1 MKMMQMIT
9 EVVFGS
15 AMKKTFIIA
24 SMIIMAAVAA
34 GCSQEK
40 LEPENSAEK
49 DNGNEKITLTVSAV
63 TKSSEVN
70 TDDPKTKVAFGS
82 TDATW
87 ETGDKIYLIKSD
99 GTTITLTISGGIGT
113 SSGTF
118 VSSDPVTAGTYIPY
132 AVSASSLTEGFVSV
146 SAGVISL
153 NLTNP
158 GGSTLA
164 DVLKHDILKGDA
176 VVLTNDQT
184 SATITGLTT
193 HILSFIRIT
202 FNSAAKGIESIG
214 LDSSGG
220 LYQTVTIAAN
230 GSVTGSNTT
239 TGAVYTVASDAGSN
253 NYAGYFAVYQQTTT
267 SLMAHAF
274 DIDNKSY
281 TRLVSTK
288 TANYTAGTVYGKS
301 FTLSDAM
308 VNSGYTGTLTGQN
321 WKDLGLSVRW
331 AEFNVGSSSEY
342 SYDRNVDNRV
352 SGAGGRDTYGVP
364 AYSCAAIPAEW
375 EGWRLPSYAEVE
387 ELFYASNR
395 EWITGDHNGVKFN
408 CNDNY
413 IAMGAGGRQE
423 RYHNSESWTLYD
435 EGSVVNFYYNGTA
448 EYHDW
453 TGGVVR
459 VWIKISNS
467 GNTLGWQWNG
477 CESRDY
483 WIYWQSAMRLVCDF

>member
-153 NLTNP
+153 DLTNP

-288 TANYTAGTVYGKS
+288 TANYSAGTVYGKS

-308 VNSGYTGTLTGQN
+308 VNSGSTGTLSDQS

-342 SYDRNVDNRV
+342 SYDRNVGNCIDRNE
-352 SGAGGRDTYGVP
+352 
-364 AYSCAAIPAEW
+364 CNIPSDWAN
-375 EGWRLPSYAEVE
+375 WRFPTRAEVY
-387 ELFYASNR
+387 ELYYASNR
-395 EWITGDHNGVKFN
+395 QWVTGDNNGVKFN

-413 IAMGAGGRQE
+413 VAMGAGGRARSNDGSGSWE
-423 RYHNSESWTLYD
+423 YGIGNDVYFYINESESSSYSHT
-435 EGSVVNFYYNGTA
+435 
-448 EYHDW
+448 
-453 TGGVVR
+453 VR
-459 VWIKISNS
+459 VWAII
-467 GNTLGWQWNG
+467 GNTGNSLSFGTSNCEDRNHYYWN
-477 CESRDY
+477 DV
-483 WIYWQSAMRLVCDF
+483 AMRLVCDY

>member
-9 EVVFGS
+9 EAVFGS

-24 SMIIMAAVAA
+24 SMIIMAAVVA

-40 LEPENSAEK
+40 LEPENSTEK
-49 DNGNEKITLTVSAV
+49 VNGNEKITLTVSAV

-70 TDDPKTKVAFGS
+70 TDDPKTKVAFGT

-132 AVSASSLTEGFVSV
+132 AVSASSLSEGFVSV

-153 NLTNP
+153 DLTYP

-176 VVLTNDQT
+176 VSLTDNQP

-193 HILSFIRIT
+193 HILSYIRFT
-202 FNSAAKGIESIG
+202 FNSATKGIESIG
-214 LDSSGG
+214 MDSAGG
-220 LYQTVTIAAN
+220 LYQTITIAAN
-230 GSVTGSNTT
+230 GTVTGSNPTT
-239 TGAVYTVASDAGSN
+239 SAVYTEASNAGSN

-281 TRLVSTK
+281 TRLVSTN
-288 TANYTAGTVYGKS
+288 TANYSAGTVYGKS

-308 VNSGYTGTLTGQN
+308 VSSGSTGTLSDQS

-342 SYDRNVDNRV
+342 SYDRNVGNCIDRGECN
-352 SGAGGRDTYGVP
+352 
-364 AYSCAAIPAEW
+364 IPSDWAN
-375 EGWRLPSYAEVE
+375 WRFPTKAEVY

-395 EWITGDHNGVKFN
+395 QWVTGDNNGVKFN

-413 IAMGAGGRQE
+413 VAMGAGGRARSNDGSGSWE
-423 RYHNSESWTLYD
+423 YGIGNDVYFYINESQ
-435 EGSVVNFYYNGTA
+435 SSSYNHT
-448 EYHDW
+448 
-453 TGGVVR
+453 VR
-459 VWIKISNS
+459 VWAIIGSTGNS
-467 GNTLGWQWNG
+467 LGFGTTTCEDRNHYYWN
-477 CESRDY
+477 DV
-483 WIYWQSAMRLVCDF
+483 AMRLVCDY

>member
-1 MKMMQMIT
+1 MMQMIT
-9 EVVFGS
+9 EAVFGI

-24 SMIIMAAVAA
+24 SMIIMAAVVA

-40 LEPENSAEK
+40 LEPENSTEK
-49 DNGNEKITLTVSAV
+49 INGNEKITLTVSAV
-63 TKSSEVN
+63 TKSSEVS
-70 TDDPKTKVAFGS
+70 TDDPKTKVAFGA

-153 NLTNP
+153 DLTNP

-193 HILSFIRIT
+193 HILSYIRFT
-202 FNSAAKGIESIG
+202 FNSSTKGIESIG
-214 LDSSGG
+214 MDSAGG

-230 GSVTGSNTT
+230 GTVTGSNPTT
-239 TGAVYTVASDAGSN
+239 SAVYTEASNAGSN

-288 TANYTAGTVYGKS
+288 TANYSAGTVYGKS

-308 VNSGYTGTLTGQN
+308 VKSNSTGTLSDQS
-321 WKDLGLSVRW
+321 WKDLGLSVKW
-331 AEFNVGSSSEY
+331 AQYNVNHGEGGDY
-342 SYDRNVDNRV
+342 SYDRNFDNLI
-352 SGAGGRDTYGVP
+352 SGAWAGTTNQ
-364 AYSCAAIPAEW
+364 CAIPAEW
-375 EGWRLPSYAEVE
+375 TGWRKPTNAEVQ

-395 EWITGDHNGVKFN
+395 QWITGEYNGVKFN
-408 CNDNY
+408 CNENY
-413 IAMGAGGRQE
+413 VAMGAGGRARQ
-423 RYHNSESWTLYD
+423 NDGSGDWTY
-435 EGSVVNFYYNGTA
+435 EIGSSVFFYTSDTYAYTGSYPHVVQKWAIISGSGTGLSFSYSNCDSANHYYYNQ
-448 EYHDW
+448 
-453 TGGVVR
+453 V
-459 VWIKISNS
+459 
-467 GNTLGWQWNG
+467 
-477 CESRDY
+477 
-483 WIYWQSAMRLVCDF
+483 AMRLVCDY